1 MINLTENE
9 ETKSLLKAAVNHWG
23 LPAQLLVLA
32 EECSECAAAATRVVT
47 NKGSKEDLLGEMADV
62 YLMLSQILYSME
74 EGILF
79 DKVVEEKLNKLRNR
93 LESQGAKIDL
103 T

>member
-62 YLMLSQILYSME
+62 YLMLSQMVHSLE
-74 EGILF
+74 EGSRF
-79 DKVVEEKLNKLRNR
+79 DQVVEEKLKKLRAR
-93 LESQGAKIDL
+93 LESQGAKIEVV
-103 T
+103 